1 MLATG
6 TRAASTAPAR
16 SSSWLRDWPMLAGLV
31 VAAAMIAAST
41 TVAAATSVQP
51 TVAKAERSPFG
62 VAAAAQPAPTS
73 VVNVSGRTA
82 AFRDGELS
90 YRFSAPT
97 HAPRVGTPWVV
108 SLSAARGG
116 APLAGK
122 VSIDVMYGGAV
133 VGHAGGGSLRRG
145 RYSYRFD
152 WPPAAAG
159 HPLVVRAAVTAGG
172 GDQTFLFPVAV
183 GAGG

>member
-1 MLATG
+1 MAAQD
-6 TRAASTAPAR
+6 TRAAAPAPAR
-16 SSSWLRDWPMLAGLV
+16 WSPWLRDWPMLLGLV
-31 VAAAMIAAST
+31 VAAALMAAST

-51 TVAKAERSPFG
+51 TVVKAQRTPFD
-62 VAAAAQPAPTS
+62 AAASALPAPTT
-73 VVNVSGRTA
+73 VVSVSGTTA
-82 AFRDGELS
+82 TSRDGELS
-90 YRFSAPT
+90 YRFAAPT

-108 SLSAARGG
+108 TVSAARGG

-145 RYSYRFD
+145 GYSYRFD

-159 HPLVVRAAVTAGG
+159 HPLVVRATVSAGG
-172 GDQTFLFPVAV
+172 GDQAFLFPVAV
-183 GAGG
+183 GAGR